1 MLKENWKKIVVHS
14 VVLLTVATDASR
26 RIDQGT
32 SSSALN
38 GNGFYSDGI
47 PKREKIASQKESVKL
62 TCPFCLLW
70 NPWRENRKGI
80 ATPSALLPGCSRV
93 LLDPVSSTVR
103 AAIAF

>member
-47 PKREKIASQKESVKL
+47 PKREKIASQKESEFGYSQWEWIYSNGIPKK
-62 TCPFCLLW
+62 
-70 NPWRENRKGI
+70 ENSSSKEDLFRMPMFPRDVNNRIRKPI
-80 ATPSALLPGCSRV
+80 
-93 LLDPVSSTVR
+93 
-103 AAIAF
+103 